1 MRKKGTLPTKPKF
14 TVTKRGCYMDDIFK
28 RQKGL
33 PGPNKY
39 DLKIEWVSK
48 KDIEKGKKRPT
59 KTVKNTFLD

>member
-1 MRKKGTLPTKPKF
+1 MNILKVKKL
-14 TVTKRGCYMDDIFK
+14 V
-28 RQKGL
+28 

-59 KTVKNTFLD
+59 KT